1 MFGILYSAAIM
12 ITADAIPLLTLSD
25 SYGAPLAEYYFFPQH
40 SFLYVRWHGNLT
52 AAEVIRGVIEGTQC
66 LKKHSFTRVLNDKR
80 DATGD
85 WSEALPWLQYE
96 WMPQAVKVGIKAI
109 AYILSPSLEAQIVSQ
124 EFVEAMRNQIHI
136 ALFSNEKDARHWL
149 EAQ

>member
-1 MFGILYSAAIM
+1 M

-25 SYGAPLAEYYFFPQH
+25 SYGAPLADYYYFPQH
-40 SFLYVRWHGNLT
+40 SFLYIRWHGNLT
-52 AAEVIRGVIEGTQC
+52 AAEVIQGVMKGTQYLEKYSC
-66 LKKHSFTRVLNDKR
+66 TRVLNDNR

-96 WMPQAVKVGIKAI
+96 WLPQAITAGITAI
-109 AYILSPSLEAQIVSQ
+109 AYILSPVLEAQIVSLD
-124 EFVEAMRNQIHI
+124 FVAAMQNQIHI
-136 ALFSNEKDARHWL
+136 ALFLNEKDARNWL